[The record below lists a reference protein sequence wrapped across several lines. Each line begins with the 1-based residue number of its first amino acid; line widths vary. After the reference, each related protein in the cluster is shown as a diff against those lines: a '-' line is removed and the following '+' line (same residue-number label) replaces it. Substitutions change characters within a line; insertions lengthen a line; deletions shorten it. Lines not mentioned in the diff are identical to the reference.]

1 MERATVGL
9 FFFFLDNHPE
19 YIEMVIKSIAK
30 AKYRKNKKKKK
41 KTKIYKHKK
50 IKKKI
55 DRENLRKKITKQTPK
70 KGKKIMLKTL

>member
-30 AKYRKNKKKKK
+30 AKYRNIKKKKNTLRETEREK
-41 KTKIYKHKK
+41 K
-50 IKKKI
+50 
-55 DRENLRKKITKQTPK
+55 N
-70 KGKKIMLKTL
+70 